1 MTVSLTHTFT
11 SAKADGTDASLIQPS
26 DWNAEHE
33 LTAAAGKVIGR
44 DTSGAGAVQELP
56 IAVTAA
62 GNVGLGTT
70 TPAEKLSVVGKVE
83 STTGGFKFPD
93 GTTQTTA
100 ATGGVAYLQN
110 AQNGN
115 YTFIIDDAGKQIY
128 SANTGAQTITLPTNA
143 SVAFPIGSVLT
154 VVNMGTTAISL
165 STTGVTVSQN
175 GVGTVSNPATII
187 PKSTLQLIK
196 TGTDQWNSSF
206 GSALVP
212 QLSYLSVAGGG
223 GGGSGDEP
231 GDYYAAGGGG
241 GGGVVAGNAA
251 FATGTYTIAIG
262 AGGSGQTVGN
272 GAGVQGSNT
281 TLTGATTAVGGGA
294 GGGRTATAGG
304 SGGSG
309 GGAGQPATFS
319 SGGAA
324 TTNQGSVGG
333 NADIGNYGGGGGG
346 GAGGSGNVGGLTSSK
361 VGGNGGAGVLS
372 TITGASVF
380 YGAGGGG
387 CTAQLADANGVG
399 RGGNGGGGDGA
410 APAAATNATNGTAN
424 TGGGG
429 GGGGAASAVGGA
441 RRNGGNGGSGVVVIS
456 TPVLATSTTGSPT
469 VGTIGGITIYKFT
482 SSGSITF

>member
-1 MTVSLTHTFT
+1 MTVSLTHIFQ
-11 SAKADGTDASLIQPS
+11 SAKPDGTDASLIQPS

-33 LTAAAGKVIGR
+33 LTAAAGTVIGR
-44 DTSGAGAVQELP
+44 DTSGAGLVQELP

-62 GNVGLGTT
+62 GNVGLGTS
-70 TPAEKLSVVGKVE
+70 TPAEKLSVAGKVE

-196 TGTDQWNSSF
+196 TGTNQWNSAF

-223 GGGSGDEP
+223 GGGSGDIP
-231 GDYYAAGGGG
+231 GDWYAAGAGG

-251 FATGTYTIAIG
+251 FATGTYTISIG
-262 AGGSGQTVGN
+262 AGGSGQTAGS

-294 GGGRTATAGG
+294 GGGRTAESGG

-309 GGAGQPATFS
+309 GGAGQPATTAF
-319 SGGAA
+319 GGTA
-324 TTNQGSVGG
+324 TSNQGSVGG
-333 NADIGNYGGGGGG
+333 NSDGYGGGGGG
-346 GAGGSGNVGGLTSSK
+346 GAGGFGGVGGLTQSDF
-361 VGGNGGAGVLS
+361 GGNGGAGVLS

-380 YGAGGGG
+380 YGGGGGG

-399 RGGNGGGGDGA
+399 RGGNGGGGDG
-410 APAAATNATNGTAN
+410 
-424 TGGGG
+424 
-429 GGGGAASAVGGA
+429 
-441 RRNGGNGGSGVVVIS
+441 GSGVVVIS

-469 VGTIGGITIYKFT
+469 VATLGGITIYRFT